1 MLFYSGLESK
11 NKQNTDNIK
20 ALQVTYL
27 FPKFTLQP
35 RAFAGFIVYFW
46 SLAHKR
52 FDMFPLCN
60 LYEFKDNHEHHL
72 IIDTFTTITPVIANT
87 VANIIANTVPI
98 TVIITIDST
107 ITITPLLSSL

>member
-35 RAFAGFIVYFW
+35 RAFTGF
-46 SLAHKR
+46 
-52 FDMFPLCN
+52 
-60 LYEFKDNHEHHL
+60 
-72 IIDTFTTITPVIANT
+72 
-87 VANIIANTVPI
+87 
-98 TVIITIDST
+98 
-107 ITITPLLSSL
+107 LLFLVVFIKKTGLFR